1 MGYLVVVAPLK
12 AEMAERV
19 RELLAD
25 GPPFDL
31 DDSVFE
37 RHAVHL
43 TDHEV
48 VFVFEGEGSSST
60 LVLSAENPE
69 LWRAAKAWQEC
80 FSERPRVARTG
91 YSWERSNLSPEISF
105 EPTPG
110 PGDSEG
116 GDIFPPYRRAVEGS
130 APDRK

>member
-1 MGYLVVVAPLK
+1 MSYLVVVAPLK
-12 AEMAERV
+12 AGMVERA
-19 RELLAD
+19 RELLGE

-31 DDSVFE
+31 EGTVFD

-48 VFVFEGEGSSST
+48 VFVFESQGPSRT
-60 LVLSAENPE
+60 LDLPAEDPKI
-69 LWRAAKAWQEC
+69 WRAAEAWQEC
-80 FSERPRVARTG
+80 LVERPRVAHTAF
-91 YSWERSNLSPEISF
+91 SWERGSSSVEISF

-116 GDIFPPYRRAVEGS
+116 GDVFSPLVSTER
-130 APDRK
+130 

>member
-1 MGYLVVVAPLK
+1 MGYLVGVAPLK
-12 AEMAERV
+12 ADMAERV
-19 RELLAD
+19 RGLLAD

-31 DDSVFE
+31 DDSVE

-48 VFVFEGEGSSST
+48 VFVFEGEGPGST

-80 FSERPRVARTG
+80 LAERPRVARTG
-91 YSWERSNLSPEISF
+91 YAWERGNLSPELSF

-116 GDIFPPYRRAVEGS
+116 GDIFPP
-130 APDRK
+130 

>member
-1 MGYLVVVAPLK
+1 MDYLVVVAPLR
-12 AEMAERV
+12 AGMAKRV

-31 DDSVFE
+31 DDSVE

-48 VFVFEGEGSSST
+48 VFVFEGEGPWSPP
-60 LVLSAENPE
+60 VLSAENPE
-69 LWRAAKAWQEC
+69 LWRAAKGWQEC
-80 FSERPRVARTG
+80 LAERPRVARTG
-91 YSWERSNLSPEISF
+91 YAWGRGNLSPEISF

-116 GDIFPPYRRAVEGS
+116 GDIF
-130 APDRK
+130 AP